1 MARKTRRQLL
11 GQHFLHDKNIIK
23 KIIEANQPE
32 KSDLFIEIGPGTG
45 ALTFLLA
52 ERAGLVLA
60 IEKDQAL
67 IPALETKAPANVEVI
82 AGDILKLDLAPL
94 IERKRMGLSSV
105 KMAGNL
111 PYHIS
116 TQILF
121 VLLEIKNSLTQAVFL
136 FQKEVAQRLV
146 AKAGTKKYSPL
157 SILLQNY
164 FEAELL
170 FFIKPGAFS
179 PPPAVDSACLKFTRR
194 QKPAF
199 FPEEED
205 QDFTEFL
212 KASFARRR
220 QTLKKNLEKAGYS
233 AQKISQ
239 ALEGAQLKSPTRA
252 EELEPQIL
260 YQVFRGLKGADKERR
275 DGLKSRQP
283 L

>member
-1 MARKTRRQLL
+1 MAKKTRRQLL
-11 GQHFLHDKNIIK
+11 GQHFLHDKNIVK

-45 ALTFLLA
+45 ALTFPLA
-52 ERAGLVLA
+52 EKAGFVLA
-60 IEKDQAL
+60 IEKDQSL
-67 IPALETKAPANVEVI
+67 IPSLEAKAAANVEI
-82 AGDILKLDLAPL
+82 ITGDILKLDLAPL
-94 IERKRMGLSSV
+94 IERKRSGLSSV

-121 VLLEIKNSLTQAVFL
+121 VLLELKNSLTQAVFL

-146 AKAGTKKYSPL
+146 AQAGTKKYSPL

-164 FEAELL
+164 FETELL
-170 FFIKPGAFS
+170 FYIKPGAFS
-179 PPPAVDSACLKFTRR
+179 PPPAVDSACVKFTRR
-194 QKPAF
+194 QGPLF
-199 FPEEED
+199 FPDEED

-233 AQKISQ
+233 PEKISYVLQ
-239 ALEGAQLKSPTRA
+239 KVQLNAQIRA
-252 EELEPQIL
+252 EELEPQTL
-260 YQVFRGLKGADKERR
+260 YQVFRGLNGV
-275 DGLKSRQP
+275 
-283 L
+283 

>member
-1 MARKTRRQLL
+1 MAKKTRRQLL

-52 ERAGLVLA
+52 ERAGFVLA

-67 IPALETKAPANVEVI
+67 IPALETEAPANVEVI

-94 IERKRMGLSSV
+94 IERKRTGLSSV

-121 VLLEIKNSLTQAVFL
+121 VLLELKNSLSQAVFL

-146 AKAGTKKYSPL
+146 AQAGTKKYSPL

-164 FEAELL
+164 FETELL
-170 FFIKPGAFS
+170 FYIKPGAFS
-179 PPPAVDSACLKFTRR
+179 PPPAVDSACIKFIRR
-194 QKPAF
+194 HKPAF
-199 FPEEED
+199 FPEKQD
-205 QDFTEFL
+205 QEFNEFL

-233 AQKISQ
+233 PEEISQ
-239 ALEGAQLKSPTRA
+239 VLEKVQLKAQIRA
-252 EELEPQIL
+252 EELEPQTL
-260 YQVFRGLKGADKERR
+260 YQVFRGLNGV
-275 DGLKSRQP
+275 
-283 L
+283 

>member
-1 MARKTRRQLL
+1 MAKKTRRQLL

-23 KIIEANQPE
+23 KIVEANQPE

-45 ALTFLLA
+45 ALTFPLA
-52 ERAGLVLA
+52 EKAGFVLA
-60 IEKDQAL
+60 IEKDPSL
-67 IPALETKAPANVEVI
+67 IPALEAKAAANVEI
-82 AGDILKLDLAPL
+82 ITGDILKLDLAPL
-94 IERKRMGLSSV
+94 IERKRSGLSSV

-121 VLLEIKNSLTQAVFL
+121 VLLELKNSLTQAVFL

-146 AKAGTKKYSPL
+146 AQAGTKKYSPL

-164 FEAELL
+164 FEIELL
-170 FFIKPGAFS
+170 FYIKPGAFS
-179 PPPAVDSACLKFTRR
+179 PPPAVDSACVKFTTR
-194 QKPAF
+194 QKPVF

-205 QDFTEFL
+205 QDFTDFI

-233 AQKISQ
+233 PEKISQ
-239 ALEGAQLKSPTRA
+239 VLEKFRLKSQTRA

-260 YQVFRGLKGADKERR
+260 YQVFRGLKGV
-275 DGLKSRQP
+275 
-283 L
+283 

>member
-1 MARKTRRQLL
+1 MAKKTRRQIL
-11 GQHFLHDKNIIK
+11 GQHFLHDKNIVK
-23 KIIEANQPE
+23 KIVEANQPE

-45 ALTFLLA
+45 ALTFPLA
-52 ERAGLVLA
+52 EKAGFVLA
-60 IEKDQAL
+60 VEKDPSL
-67 IPALETKAPANVEVI
+67 IPVLEAKAASNVEII
-82 AGDILKLDLAPL
+82 AGDILKLDLAPS
-94 IERKRMGLSSV
+94 IERKWSGLSSV

-121 VLLEIKNSLTQAVFL
+121 VLLELKNSLTQAVFL

-146 AKAGTKKYSPL
+146 AQAGTKKYSPL

-164 FEAELL
+164 FEIELL
-170 FFIKPGAFS
+170 FYIKPGAFS
-179 PPPAVDSACLKFTRR
+179 PPPAVDSACVKFTTR
-194 QKPAF
+194 QKPVF

-205 QDFTEFL
+205 QDFTDFI

-233 AQKISQ
+233 PEKISQ
-239 ALEGAQLKSPTRA
+239 VLEKFRLKSQTRA

-260 YQVFRGLKGADKERR
+260 YQVFRGLKGV
-275 DGLKSRQP
+275 
-283 L
+283 